1 MSAQVVHTEL
11 IVLSRLRYGDT
22 SLIVRAYT
30 RELGLQSYMVKGVLK
45 PTKTGLKPSYFQSL
59 TRLNAVV
66 TYSAKAQKLEAIREA
81 KPAAK
86 TNGFSADVLKSN
98 VALFMAE
105 VLSMLLSEEQED
117 QQLYH
122 FLTDQIDRLDSE
134 AVGPD
139 YLILFL
145 LRLAHFMG
153 CFQDKA
159 FEPSKVFDLSQGL
172 FTEPQLALTPLSTEA
187 SELLYR
193 YLGTNFDK
201 DQRINA
207 SKATR
212 QEVLEGL
219 LRYFSFQIAGFK
231 FPKSL
236 EIIQSIF

>member
-1 MSAQVVHTEL
+1 MNAQVVHTEL

-66 TYSAKAQKLEAIREA
+66 TYSAKSQKLEAIREA

-86 TNGFSADVLKSN
+86 SNGFSADVLKSN

-122 FLTDQIDRLDSE
+122 FLTDQIDQLDTE

-153 CFQDKA
+153 CFPDKA
-159 FEPSKVFDLSQGL
+159 FEPSQVFDLSQGL
-172 FTEPQLALTPLSTEA
+172 FTEPQQALTPLTPEA
-187 SELLYR
+187 SELLRR
-193 YLGTNFDK
+193 YLGTNFDN

>member
-1 MSAQVVHTEL
+1 MNAQIVHTEL

-66 TYSAKAQKLEAIREA
+66 TYSAKSQKLETIREA

-86 TNGFSADVLKSN
+86 SNGFSADVLKSN

-117 QQLYH
+117 QHLYH
-122 FLTDQIDRLDSE
+122 FLTDQIDQLDTE

-153 CFQDKA
+153 CFPDKG
-159 FEPSKVFDLSQGL
+159 FEPSQVFDLSQGL
-172 FTEPQLALTPLSTEA
+172 FTEPQHALTPLSTEA

>member
-1 MSAQVVHTEL
+1 MNAQVVHTEL

-66 TYSAKAQKLEAIREA
+66 TYSAKSQKLEAIREA

-86 TNGFSADVLKSN
+86 SNGFSADVLKSN

-117 QQLYH
+117 QQLYR
-122 FLTDQIDRLDSE
+122 FLTDQIDQLDTE

-153 CFQDKA
+153 CFPDKA
-159 FEPSKVFDLSQGL
+159 FEPSQVFDLSQGL
-172 FTEPQLALTPLSTEA
+172 FTEPQQALTPLTPEA
-187 SELLYR
+187 SELLRR
-193 YLGTNFDK
+193 YLGTNFDNV
-201 DQRINA
+201 QRINA

>member
-1 MSAQVVHTEL
+1 MNAQVVHTEL

-66 TYSAKAQKLEAIREA
+66 TYSAKSQKLETIREA

-86 TNGFSADVLKSN
+86 SNGFSADVLKSN

-122 FLTDQIDRLDSE
+122 FLTDQIDQLDTE

-153 CFQDKA
+153 CFPDKG
-159 FEPSKVFDLSQGL
+159 FEPSQVFDLSQGL
-172 FTEPQLALTPLSTEA
+172 FTEPQHALTPLSSEA

-207 SKATR
+207 SKANR

>member
-1 MSAQVVHTEL
+1 MNTQVVHTEL

-45 PTKTGLKPSYFQSL
+45 PKKTGLKPSYFQSL
-59 TRLNAVV
+59 TRLSAVV
-66 TYSAKAQKLEAIREA
+66 TYSAKTQKLQAIREA
-81 KPAAK
+81 KPIANS
-86 TNGFSADVLKSN
+86 NGFSADVLKSN

-117 QQLYH
+117 QLLYT
-122 FLTDQIDRLDSE
+122 FLTAQINRLESQP
-134 AVGPD
+134 VSPD

-145 LRLAHFMG
+145 LRLTHFMG
-153 CFQDKA
+153 CFPDKE
-159 FEPSKVFDLSQGL
+159 FQPSQVFDLSQGI
-172 FTEPQLALTPLSTEA
+172 FTDPKHALTALSKDA

-193 YLGTNFDK
+193 YLGTNFDNMEC
-201 DQRINA
+201 ING
-207 SKATR
+207 SKAIR
-212 QEVLEGL
+212 QELLEGL
-219 LRYFSFQIAGFK
+219 LKYFSFQIAGFK

>member
-1 MSAQVVHTEL
+1 
-11 IVLSRLRYGDT
+11 
-22 SLIVRAYT
+22 
-30 RELGLQSYMVKGVLK
+30 MVKGVLK

-122 FLTDQIDRLDSE
+122 FLTDQIDRLESE

-153 CFQDKA
+153 CFPDKG
-159 FEPSKVFDLSQGL
+159 FEPSQVFDLSQGL
-172 FTEPQLALTPLSTEA
+172 FTEPQHALTPLSTEA
-187 SELLYR
+187 SELLRR
-193 YLGTNFDK
+193 YLGTNFDN

>member
-1 MSAQVVHTEL
+1 MSAQVVQTEL
-11 IVLSRLRYGDT
+11 IVLSRLRYGET

-45 PTKTGLKPSYFQSL
+45 PKKTGLKPSYFQSL

-66 TYSAKAQKLEAIREA
+66 TYSPKTQKLHSIREA
-81 KPAAK
+81 KPIANS
-86 TNGFSADVLKSN
+86 NGFSADVLKSN

-117 QQLYH
+117 QLLYT
-122 FLTDQIDRLDSE
+122 FLTAQIDRLE
-134 AVGPD
+134 LQPVGPD

-145 LRLAHFMG
+145 LRLTHFIG
-153 CFQDKA
+153 CFPDKE
-159 FEPSKVFDLSQGL
+159 FQPSQVFDLSQGI
-172 FTEPQLALTPLSTEA
+172 FTEPKHAHTALSIRA

-193 YLGTNFDK
+193 YLGTNFDD

>member
-1 MSAQVVHTEL
+1 MNAQVVHTEL

-66 TYSAKAQKLEAIREA
+66 TYSAKAQKLEAIREG

-122 FLTDQIDRLDSE
+122 FLTDQIDQLDTE

-153 CFQDKA
+153 CFPDKA
-159 FEPSKVFDLSQGL
+159 FEPSQVFDLSQGL
-172 FTEPQLALTPLSTEA
+172 FTEPQQALTPLTPEA
-187 SELLYR
+187 SELLRR
-193 YLGTNFDK
+193 YLGTNFDNV
-201 DQRINA
+201 QRINA

>member
-66 TYSAKAQKLEAIREA
+66 TYSAKSQKLEAIREA

-86 TNGFSADVLKSN
+86 SNGFSADVLKSN

-122 FLTDQIDRLDSE
+122 FLTDQIDQLDTE

-153 CFQDKA
+153 CFPDKA
-159 FEPSKVFDLSQGL
+159 FEPSQVFDLSQGL
-172 FTEPQLALTPLSTEA
+172 FTEPQQALTPLTPEA
-187 SELLYR
+187 SELLRR
-193 YLGTNFDK
+193 YLGTNFDNV
-201 DQRINA
+201 QRINA

>member
-1 MSAQVVHTEL
+1 
-11 IVLSRLRYGDT
+11 
-22 SLIVRAYT
+22 
-30 RELGLQSYMVKGVLK
+30 MVKGVLK

-86 TNGFSADVLKSN
+86 SNGFSADVLKSN

-117 QQLYH
+117 QQLYN
-122 FLTDQIDRLDSE
+122 FLTDQIDQLDTE

-153 CFQDKA
+153 CFPDKG
-159 FEPSKVFDLSQGL
+159 FEPSQVFDLSQGL
-172 FTEPQLALTPLSTEA
+172 FTEPQHALTPLSTEA

-207 SKATR
+207 SKANR

>member
-1 MSAQVVHTEL
+1 
-11 IVLSRLRYGDT
+11 
-22 SLIVRAYT
+22 
-30 RELGLQSYMVKGVLK
+30 MVKGVLK

-66 TYSAKAQKLEAIREA
+66 TYSAKSQKLEAIREA

-86 TNGFSADVLKSN
+86 SNGFSADVLKSN

-122 FLTDQIDRLDSE
+122 FLTDQIDQLDTE

-153 CFQDKA
+153 CFPDKA
-159 FEPSKVFDLSQGL
+159 FEPSQVFDLSQGL
-172 FTEPQLALTPLSTEA
+172 FTEPQQALTPLTPEA
-187 SELLYR
+187 SELLRR
-193 YLGTNFDK
+193 YLGTNFDNV
-201 DQRINA
+201 QRINA

>member
-1 MSAQVVHTEL
+1 LNAQVVHTEL

-66 TYSAKAQKLEAIREA
+66 TYSAKSQKLEAIREA

-86 TNGFSADVLKSN
+86 SNGFSADVLKSN

-122 FLTDQIDRLDSE
+122 FLTDQIDQLDTE

-153 CFQDKA
+153 CFPDKA
-159 FEPSKVFDLSQGL
+159 FEPSQVFDLSQGL
-172 FTEPQLALTPLSTEA
+172 FTEPQQALTPLTPEA
-187 SELLYR
+187 SELLRR
-193 YLGTNFDK
+193 YLGTNFDNV
-201 DQRINA
+201 QRINA

>member
-1 MSAQVVHTEL
+1 
-11 IVLSRLRYGDT
+11 
-22 SLIVRAYT
+22 
-30 RELGLQSYMVKGVLK
+30 
-45 PTKTGLKPSYFQSL
+45 
-59 TRLNAVV
+59 
-66 TYSAKAQKLEAIREA
+66 
-81 KPAAK
+81 
-86 TNGFSADVLKSN
+86 
-98 VALFMAE
+98 
-105 VLSMLLSEEQED
+105 
-117 QQLYH
+117 
-122 FLTDQIDRLDSE
+122 
-134 AVGPD
+134 
-139 YLILFL
+139 
-145 LRLAHFMG
+145 MG
-153 CFQDKA
+153 CFPDKA
-159 FEPSKVFDLSQGL
+159 FEPSQVFDLSQGL

>member
-1 MSAQVVHTEL
+1 MNAQVVHTEL

-66 TYSAKAQKLEAIREA
+66 TYSAKSQKLEAIREA

-86 TNGFSADVLKSN
+86 SNGFSADVLKSN

-122 FLTDQIDRLDSE
+122 FLADQIDQLDTE

-153 CFQDKA
+153 CFPDKA
-159 FEPSKVFDLSQGL
+159 FEPSQVFDLSQGL
-172 FTEPQLALTPLSTEA
+172 FTEPQQALTPLTPEA
-187 SELLYR
+187 SELLRR
-193 YLGTNFDK
+193 YLGTNFDNV
-201 DQRINA
+201 QRINA

>member
-1 MSAQVVHTEL
+1 MNAQVVHTEL

-66 TYSAKAQKLEAIREA
+66 TYSAKSQKLESIREA

-86 TNGFSADVLKSN
+86 SNGFSADVLKSN

-122 FLTDQIDRLDSE
+122 FLTDQIDQLDTE

-153 CFQDKA
+153 CFPDKG
-159 FEPSKVFDLSQGL
+159 FEPSQVFDLSQGL
-172 FTEPQLALTPLSTEA
+172 FTEPQHALTPLSTEA

-207 SKATR
+207 SKANR

>member
-1 MSAQVVHTEL
+1 MNAQIVHTEL

-66 TYSAKAQKLEAIREA
+66 TYSAKSQKLETIREA

-86 TNGFSADVLKSN
+86 SNGFSADVLKSN

-122 FLTDQIDRLDSE
+122 FLTDQIDQLDTE

-153 CFQDKA
+153 CFPDKG
-159 FEPSKVFDLSQGL
+159 FEPSQVFDLSQGL
-172 FTEPQLALTPLSTEA
+172 FTEPQHALTPLSTEA

>member
-1 MSAQVVHTEL
+1 
-11 IVLSRLRYGDT
+11 
-22 SLIVRAYT
+22 
-30 RELGLQSYMVKGVLK
+30 MVKGVLK

-66 TYSAKAQKLEAIREA
+66 TYSAKSQKLEAIREA

-86 TNGFSADVLKSN
+86 SNGFSADVLKSN

-117 QQLYH
+117 QQLYR
-122 FLTDQIDRLDSE
+122 FLTDQIDQLDTE

-153 CFQDKA
+153 CFPDKA
-159 FEPSKVFDLSQGL
+159 FEPSQVFDLSQGL
-172 FTEPQLALTPLSTEA
+172 FTEPQQALTPLTPEA
-187 SELLYR
+187 SELLRR
-193 YLGTNFDK
+193 YLGTNFDNV
-201 DQRINA
+201 QRINA

>member
-1 MSAQVVHTEL
+1 MNAQVVHTEL

-66 TYSAKAQKLEAIREA
+66 TYSAKSQKLEAIREA

-86 TNGFSADVLKSN
+86 SNGFSADVLKSN

-122 FLTDQIDRLDSE
+122 FLTDQIDQLDTE

-153 CFQDKA
+153 CFPDKG
-159 FEPSKVFDLSQGL
+159 FEPSQVFDLSQGL
-172 FTEPQLALTPLSTEA
+172 FTEPQHALTPLSTEA

-207 SKATR
+207 SKANR

>member
-1 MSAQVVHTEL
+1 
-11 IVLSRLRYGDT
+11 
-22 SLIVRAYT
+22 
-30 RELGLQSYMVKGVLK
+30 MVKGVLK

-66 TYSAKAQKLEAIREA
+66 TYSAKSQKLEAIREA

-86 TNGFSADVLKSN
+86 SNGFSADVLKSN

-122 FLTDQIDRLDSE
+122 FLTDQIDQLDTE

-153 CFQDKA
+153 CFPDKG
-159 FEPSKVFDLSQGL
+159 FEPSQVFDLSQGL
-172 FTEPQLALTPLSTEA
+172 FTEPQHALTPLSTEA

-207 SKATR
+207 SKANR

>member
-59 TRLNAVV
+59 TRLNVVV

-117 QQLYH
+117 QQLYR
-122 FLTDQIDRLDSE
+122 FLTDQIDQLDSE

-153 CFQDKA
+153 CFPDKA
-159 FEPSKVFDLSQGL
+159 FEPSQVFDLSQGL

-219 LRYFSFQIAGFK
+219 LRYFSFQIAEFK

>member
-1 MSAQVVHTEL
+1 LNAQVVHTEL

-66 TYSAKAQKLEAIREA
+66 TYSAKSQKLEAIREA

-86 TNGFSADVLKSN
+86 SNGFSADVLKSN

-122 FLTDQIDRLDSE
+122 FLTDQIDQLDTE

-153 CFQDKA
+153 CFPDKA
-159 FEPSKVFDLSQGL
+159 FEPSQVFDLSQGL
-172 FTEPQLALTPLSTEA
+172 FTEPQQALTPLTPEA
-187 SELLYR
+187 SELLRR
-193 YLGTNFDK
+193 YLGTNFDN

>member
-1 MSAQVVHTEL
+1 
-11 IVLSRLRYGDT
+11 
-22 SLIVRAYT
+22 
-30 RELGLQSYMVKGVLK
+30 MVKGVLK

-66 TYSAKAQKLEAIREA
+66 TYSAKSQKLETIREA

-86 TNGFSADVLKSN
+86 SNGFSADVLKSN

-122 FLTDQIDRLDSE
+122 FLTDQIDQLDTE

-153 CFQDKA
+153 CFPDKG
-159 FEPSKVFDLSQGL
+159 FEPSQVFDLSQGL
-172 FTEPQLALTPLSTEA
+172 FTEPQHALTPLSTEA

>member
-1 MSAQVVHTEL
+1 LNAQVIHTEL

-30 RELGLQSYMVKGVLK
+30 RELGLQSYLIKGVLK
-45 PTKTGLKPSYFQSL
+45 PKKTGLKPSYFQSL

-66 TYSAKAQKLEAIREA
+66 TYSAKAQKLETIREA
-81 KPAAK
+81 KPAA
-86 TNGFSADVLKSN
+86 TSNGFSADVLKSN

-117 QQLYH
+117 QRLYS
-122 FLTDQIDRLDSE
+122 FLTDHIDQLETE

-153 CFQDKA
+153 CFPDKTY
-159 FEPSKVFDLSQGL
+159 ELSQVFDLSQGL
-172 FTEPQLALTPLSTEA
+172 FIKPQYALTPLSIEA
-187 SELLYR
+187 SELLHH
-193 YLGTNFDK
+193 YLGTKFDNH
-201 DQRINA
+201 QRINA

-219 LRYFSFQIAGFK
+219 LRYFTFQIAGFK

>member
-1 MSAQVVHTEL
+1 MNAQVVHTEL

-66 TYSAKAQKLEAIREA
+66 TYSAKSQKLEAIREA
-81 KPAAK
+81 KPVAK
-86 TNGFSADVLKSN
+86 SNGFSADVLKSN

-117 QQLYH
+117 QQLYR
-122 FLTDQIDRLDSE
+122 FLTDQIDQLDSE

-153 CFQDKA
+153 CFPDKA
-159 FEPSKVFDLSQGL
+159 FEPSQVFDLSQGL
-172 FTEPQLALTPLSTEA
+172 FTEPQQALTPLTPEA
-187 SELLYR
+187 SELLRR
-193 YLGTNFDK
+193 YLGTNFDN